1 MSIAPTAASTALP
14 PSRSTAAP
22 ACAVSGC
29 PAATTPLS
37 AVPIAERYHSLCR
50 GGGGASAVGHELG
63 HFELLA
69 RGAAAPADVGPV
81 PALGRPIDPDLARS
95 GLPQAVDALAAA
107 LVAVAGGHHRDPD
120 LVVELLVA
128 HRAEDDVRV
137 GMGGLR

>member
-50 GGGGASAVGHELG
+50 GGGGASEVGHELC

-69 RGAAAPADVGPV
+69 RGAATPVDVGTV
-81 PALGRPIDPDLARS
+81 PALGRPIYPDLARS
-95 GLPQAVDALAAA
+95 GLPQAVDALAVS
-107 LVAVAGGHHRDPD
+107 LVAVSTCHHLYPD
-120 LVVELLVA
+120 L
-128 HRAEDDVRV
+128 
-137 GMGGLR
+137 